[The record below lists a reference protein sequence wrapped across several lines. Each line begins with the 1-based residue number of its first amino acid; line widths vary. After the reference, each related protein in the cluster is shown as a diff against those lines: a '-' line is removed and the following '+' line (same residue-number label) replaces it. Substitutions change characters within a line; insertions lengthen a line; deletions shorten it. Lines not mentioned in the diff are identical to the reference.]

1 MELENIKITY
11 GWTPTVSPYFG
22 FVPICKDKNNILIIT
37 RRGHLAVLF
46 STKNNGD
53 SVLDTH
59 YQSKTAAES
68 SDRQKNLLLALQL
81 IYRRGS
87 LGSRSLVL
95 DAY

>member
-22 FVPICKDKNNILIIT
+22 FVPICKDKNNTLIIT
-37 RRGHLAVLF
+37 RRGHLAVWS
-46 STKNNGD
+46 STIINWG

-95 DAY
+95 NAY

>member
-1 MELENIKITY
+1 MDGRQLYRLTSDSYLSVRI
-11 GWTPTVSPYFG
+11 
-22 FVPICKDKNNILIIT
+22 KNNILIIT

-81 IYRRGS
+81 IYRCGS

-95 DAY
+95 NAY